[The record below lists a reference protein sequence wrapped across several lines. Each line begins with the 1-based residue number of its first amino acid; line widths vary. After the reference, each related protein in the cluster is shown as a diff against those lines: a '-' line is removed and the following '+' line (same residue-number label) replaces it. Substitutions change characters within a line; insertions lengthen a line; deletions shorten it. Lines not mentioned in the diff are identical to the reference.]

1 MPIGGCCM
9 TSVQNNDQR
18 LLDRI
23 LDDQHRRLAPHQGR
37 DDFFTFFAADKAL
50 QDWDLDND
58 EILDGIV
65 DGAHDCGIDGIWSFV
80 DGRYVTADAH
90 QYLPSRASTIELIV
104 LQAKTSPGY
113 QETVFEKLHFHLP
126 TLLDMSRDEED
137 LVAHTNAKLLERTRR
152 FLRILEEMASSFP
165 QVQIKVIYASKA
177 AEGPHP
183 NVKSKG
189 DRLRREL
196 SKITSDTAATI
207 EYLNAP
213 DLRERTARGAKAVA
227 QLIFSETPMSTSLGE
242 GYVCLARL
250 DEYYRFIT
258 SDNEALRLELFE
270 SNVRDYAGS
279 TAVNNAISETL
290 KSGTRED
297 FWWFNNGVTVV
308 ADAAQIAGKKIVI
321 KEPQIVNGLQTSH
334 EVYSYFQSGGQH
346 RDRSL
351 LVKIVVAPQSGT
363 TRDRIIRATNS
374 QTQLPAGALRATEPI
389 QKDIEE
395 SLTHAGGYYYER
407 RASYY
412 RNLGFNLEQ
421 VVSMARLAREF
432 TAFALREPHTA
443 LRHSEALL
451 LDDGHYSQIFSPRL
465 DLDIYRLTLDIHA
478 RLRRFLTQYAQDRP
492 LLGET
497 IENWLYP
504 MACVSAYT
512 LTRLRQPT
520 TRDLLNID
528 LNHLSPN
535 LMQRMAGTLDQT
547 FKAALRQNKAGGV
560 DRIARSED
568 FTTKLRQSVISQS
581 RYQIER

>member
-1 MPIGGCCM
+1 MA
-9 TSVQNNDQR
+9 SVQNNDQR

-23 LDDQHRRLAPHQGR
+23 LDDQHRKLAPEKNR
-37 DDFFTFFAADKAL
+37 DDFFTYFAADKAL

-58 EILDGIV
+58 EIMDGVV
-65 DGAHDCGIDGIWSFV
+65 DGAHDCGIDGIWTFV
-80 DGRYVTADAH
+80 DDRYITADAH
-90 QYLPSRASTIELIV
+90 QYLHSRANRIDLVI

-113 QETVFEKLHFHLP
+113 QETVIEKLHFHLP
-126 TLLDMSRDEED
+126 TLLDMGRDEED
-137 LVAHTNAKLLERTRR
+137 LAAHTNAKLLDRTRR
-152 FLRILEEMASSFP
+152 FLRILEDLASFFP
-165 QVQIKVIYASKA
+165 QVRITVIYASKA
-177 AEGPHP
+177 AETPHP

-196 SKITSDTAATI
+196 AKITSDTHAEI
-207 EYLNAP
+207 EYLNAA
-213 DLRERTARGAKAVA
+213 DLRERTARGARAVA
-227 QLIFSETPMSTSLGE
+227 QLVFTETPMSTSLGE

-279 TAVNNAISETL
+279 TSVNNAIGETL
-290 KSGTRED
+290 KSGTGED

-308 ADAAQIAGKKIVI
+308 ADAAQIAGKRIVV
-321 KEPQIVNGLQTSH
+321 KDPQIVNGLQTSH
-334 EVYSYFQSGGQH
+334 EVYSYFQNGGQH

-351 LVKIVVAPQSGT
+351 LVKIVVAPESGT
-363 TRDRIIRATNS
+363 ARDRIIRATNS
-374 QTQLPAGALRATEPI
+374 QTQLPAGALRATESI

-412 RNLGFNLEQ
+412 RNLGFPLDR
-421 VVSMARLAREF
+421 VVSMTRLAREF

-451 LDDGHYSQIFSPRL
+451 LDDQNYTQIFSPRHDL
-465 DLDIYRLTLDIHA
+465 DLYRLSLDVHT
-478 RLRRFLTQYAQDRP
+478 RLRGFLTQFSEDRP

-497 IENWLYP
+497 LENWLYP
-504 MACVSAYT
+504 LAAMSSYT

-520 TRDLLNID
+520 MRDLLNVD
-528 LNHLSPN
+528 LDHLSDE
-535 LMQRMAGTLDQT
+535 LMIRMTGTLEQN
-547 FKAALRQNKAGGV
+547 FKTALRHSKAGGV
-560 DRIARSED
+560 DRIARTPD
-568 FTTKLRQSVISQS
+568 FTAKLRQAIVSQS
-581 RYQIER
+581 RYHIER

>member
-1 MPIGGCCM
+1 MQ
-9 TSVQNNDQR
+9 SNDQR

-23 LDDQHRRLAPHQGR
+23 LDDQHRRLAPHKSR
-37 DDFFTFFAADKAL
+37 EDFFTFFTADKAL
-50 QDWDLDND
+50 QEWDLDND
-58 EILDGIV
+58 EIMDGIV
-65 DGAHDCGIDGIWSFV
+65 DGAHDCGVDGIWSFV
-80 DGRYVTADAH
+80 DGRYVTADAY
-90 QYLPSRASTIELIV
+90 QYLTARASRIDLVI

-126 TLLDMSRDEED
+126 TLLDMGRVEEEMT
-137 LVAHTNAKLLERTRR
+137 AHTNAKLLERTRR
-152 FLRILEEMASSFP
+152 FLHVLEESASSFP
-165 QVQIKVIYASKA
+165 ELSVRVIYACTA

-189 DRLRREL
+189 DRLRGEL
-196 SKITSDTAATI
+196 AKITSGASAAI
-207 EYLNAP
+207 EYLNAA

-227 QLIFSETPMSTSLGE
+227 ELVFSEAPMGTSLGE

-258 SDNEALRLELFE
+258 TKNQALRLELFE

-279 TAVNNAISETL
+279 TAVNKAISETL
-290 KSGTRED
+290 KSGTGED

-308 ADAAQIAGKKIVI
+308 ADAAQIVGKKIVVR
-321 KEPQIVNGLQTSH
+321 EPQIVNGLQTSH
-334 EVYSYFQSGGQH
+334 EVYSYIESGGQH

-351 LVKIVVAPQSGT
+351 LVKIVVAPGSGT
-363 TRDRIIRATNS
+363 ARDRIIRATNS

-395 SLTHAGGYYYER
+395 SLIHDGGYYYER
-407 RASYY
+407 RAGYY
-412 RNLGFNLEQ
+412 RNLGFPLDQ

-443 LRHSEALL
+443 LKHSEALL
-451 LDDGHYSQIFSPRL
+451 LEDAHYTKIFSARL
-465 DLDIYRLTLDIHA
+465 DLDLYRLSLDVHTT
-478 RLRRFLTQYAQDRP
+478 LRRFLTDYAQDRP

-497 IENWLYP
+497 VENWLYP
-504 MACVSAYT
+504 MACMSAHT

-528 LNHLSPN
+528 LAHLDN
-535 LMQRMAGTLDQT
+535 ELMERMAATLDGV

-560 DRIARSED
+560 DRIARSAD
-568 FTTKLRQSVISQS
+568 FTTRLRQTVIGQS
-581 RYQIER
+581 RYHITN

>member
-1 MPIGGCCM
+1 M

-23 LDDQHRRLAPHQGR
+23 LDDQHRRLAPEKGR
-37 DDFFTFFAADKAL
+37 EDFFTFFSADKAL

-58 EILDGIV
+58 EIMDGIV
-65 DGAHDCGIDGIWSFV
+65 DGAHDCGIDGIWTFV

-90 QYLPSRASTIELIV
+90 RYLPSRAGTIELVI
-104 LQAKTSPGY
+104 LQSKSSTGY
-113 QETVFEKLHFHLP
+113 QETVIEKLHFHLP
-126 TLLDMSRDEED
+126 ELLDMSRDEEA
-137 LVAHTNAKLLERTRR
+137 LAPHTNAKLLDRTRR
-152 FLRILEEMASSFP
+152 FLHILEELASSFP
-165 QVQIKVIYASKA
+165 QVRIKVIYASKA
-177 AEGPHP
+177 ADSPHP

-196 SKITSDTAATI
+196 AKITSDATATI
-207 EYLNAP
+207 EYLNAA

-227 QLIFSETPMSTSLGE
+227 QLVFSETPMSTSLGE

-279 TAVNNAISETL
+279 TAVNNAIGETL
-290 KSGTRED
+290 KSGTGED

-308 ADAAQIAGKKIVI
+308 ADAAQIAGKKIVV
-321 KEPQIVNGLQTSH
+321 KDPQIVNGLQTSH
-334 EVYSYFQSGGQH
+334 EVYAYFQDGGQH

-351 LVKIVVAPQSGT
+351 LVKIVVAPESGT
-363 TRDRIIRATNS
+363 ARDRIIRATNS

-395 SLTHAGGYYYER
+395 SLTHSGGYYYER

-412 RNLGFNLEQ
+412 RNLGFPLDR
-421 VVSMARLAREF
+421 VVSMTRLAREF
-432 TAFALREPHTA
+432 TAFVLREPHTA

-451 LDDGHYSQIFSPRL
+451 LDDQYYSQIFTSKQ
-465 DLDIYRLTLDIHA
+465 DLDIYRLCLDVHA
-478 RLRRFLTQYAQDRP
+478 RLRAFLTQYAEDHP

-497 IENWLYP
+497 LENWLYP
-504 MACVSAYT
+504 VAAMSAYA
-512 LTRLRQPT
+512 LTRLRQPAP
-520 TRDLLNID
+520 RDLLHID
-528 LNHLSPN
+528 LEHLN
-535 LMQRMAGTLDQT
+535 DDLMTRMTGVLEQN
-547 FKAALRQNKAGGV
+547 FKTALRQSKAGGV
-560 DRIARSED
+560 DRIARTPD
-568 FTTKLRQSVISQS
+568 FTTKLRQAVISQG
-581 RYQIER
+581 RFHIER

>member
-1 MPIGGCCM
+1 M
-9 TSVQNNDQR
+9 TSAQNNDQR

-23 LDDQHRRLAPHQGR
+23 LDDQHRRLAPQKGR
-37 DDFFTFFAADKAL
+37 DDFFTFFAADKSL

-90 QYLPSRASTIELIV
+90 QYLTPRAGTIELVV

-126 TLLDMSRDEED
+126 TLLDMSRDEDE
-137 LVAHTNAKLLERTRR
+137 LGAHTNAKLLERTRR
-152 FLRILEEMASSFP
+152 FLRVLEDLASSFP
-165 QVQIKVIYASKA
+165 QVRVKVIYASKA

-183 NVKSKG
+183 NVKAKG

-196 SKITSDTAATI
+196 AKITSDTEATI
-207 EYLNAP
+207 EYLNAA
-213 DLRERTARGAKAVA
+213 DLRERTAHGAKAVA
-227 QLIFSETPMSTSLGE
+227 QLVFSETPMSTSLGE

-258 SDNEALRLELFE
+258 SDNQALRLELFE

-279 TAVNNAISETL
+279 TAVNNAIGETL
-290 KSGTRED
+290 KSGTGED

-308 ADAAQIAGKKIVI
+308 ADAAQIAGKKIVV
-321 KEPQIVNGLQTSH
+321 KDPQIVNGLQTSH
-334 EVYSYFQSGGQH
+334 EVYSYFQAGGQH
-346 RDRSL
+346 RNRSL
-351 LVKIVVAPQSGT
+351 LVKIVVAPENGT
-363 TRDRIIRATNS
+363 ARDRIIRATNS

-395 SLTHAGGYYYER
+395 SLTHGGGYYYER

-412 RNLGFNLEQ
+412 RNLGFPLDQ

-432 TAFALREPHTA
+432 TAFALREPHNA

-451 LDDGHYSQIFSPRL
+451 LDDKHYQQIFSPRVDL
-465 DLDIYRLTLDIHA
+465 DLYRLSLDVHTRI
-478 RLRRFLTQYAQDRP
+478 RRHLNAYTEDRP

-497 IENWLYP
+497 TENWLYP
-504 MACVSAYT
+504 LAGVSAFA

-520 TRDLLNID
+520 HRDLLNID
-528 LNHLSPN
+528 LDHMTTE
-535 LMQRMAGTLDQT
+535 LMDRLIGVIDQN
-547 FKAALRQNKAGGV
+547 FKSALRNNKAGGV
-560 DRIARSED
+560 DRIARSPE
-568 FTTKLRQSVISQS
+568 FTNRIRQAVVSQS
-581 RYQIER
+581 RFHIEH

>member
-1 MPIGGCCM
+1 M

-23 LDDQHRRLAPHQGR
+23 LDDQHRRLAPEKGR

-58 EILDGIV
+58 EIMDGIV
-65 DGAHDCGIDGIWSFV
+65 DGAHDCGIDGIWTFV
-80 DGRYVTADAH
+80 DDRYVTADAH
-90 QYLPSRASTIELIV
+90 HYLPSRANTIELVI

-113 QETVFEKLHFHLP
+113 QETVIEKLHFHLP
-126 TLLDMSRDEED
+126 TLLDMSRDEEE
-137 LVAHTNAKLLERTRR
+137 LVAHTNAKLLDRTRR
-152 FLRILEEMASSFP
+152 FLHILEEMASSFP
-165 QVQIKVIYASKA
+165 QVRVKVIYASKA
-177 AEGPHP
+177 AESPHP

-196 SKITSDTAATI
+196 AKITSDTKADL
-207 EYLNAP
+207 EYLNAA

-227 QLIFSETPMSTSLGE
+227 QLVFSETPTSTSLGE

-279 TAVNNAISETL
+279 TAVNNAIGETL
-290 KSGTRED
+290 KSGTGED

-308 ADAAQIAGKKIVI
+308 ADAAQIAGKKIVV
-321 KEPQIVNGLQTSH
+321 KDPQIVNGLQTSH
-334 EVYSYFQSGGQH
+334 EVYSYFQAGGQH

-351 LVKIVVAPQSGT
+351 LVKIVVAPENGT
-363 TRDRIIRATNS
+363 ARDRIIRATNS

-395 SLTHAGGYYYER
+395 SLTHSSGYYYER

-412 RNLGFNLEQ
+412 RNLGFPLDR

-432 TAFALREPHTA
+432 TAFVLRESHTA

-451 LDDGHYSQIFSPRL
+451 LDDQHYSQIFSPRH
-465 DLDIYRLTLDIHA
+465 DLDIYRLCLDVHT
-478 RLRRFLTQYAQDRP
+478 RLRTFLTQYAQDRP

-497 IENWLYP
+497 LENWLYP
-504 MACVSAYT
+504 LAAMSAYT

-520 TRDLLNID
+520 PRDLLNID
-528 LNHLSPN
+528 LEHLSSD
-535 LMQRMAGTLDQT
+535 LMTRMTGTLEQN
-547 FKAALRQNKAGGV
+547 FKTALRHSKAGGV
-560 DRIARSED
+560 DRIARTAD
-568 FTTKLRQSVISQS
+568 FTTKLRQAVIAQS
-581 RYQIER
+581 RYHIER